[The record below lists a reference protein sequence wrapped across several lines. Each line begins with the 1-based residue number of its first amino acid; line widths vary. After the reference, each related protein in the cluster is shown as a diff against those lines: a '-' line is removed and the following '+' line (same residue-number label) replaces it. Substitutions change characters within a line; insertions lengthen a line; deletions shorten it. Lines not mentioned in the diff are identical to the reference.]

1 MFQAAVSTFRL
12 EMELFKFS
20 QRPVALV
27 GSPADL
33 LMDGASGTAK
43 YCTEVLEF
51 LLARVPVHRDTL
63 KVISDLL
70 AFPLPWMQACDKL
83 IICRG
88 MQELI
93 PIGQAFLTV
102 ESQAKEGYVKADAL
116 ANSIQGL
123 ELVGKTFFDGVDL
136 PEYTA
141 PMVPLS
147 ADDVDKES
155 FFKELINI
163 FIVLYTALYWE
174 ARKKYGFGTGGAH

>member
-1 MFQAAVSTFRL
+1 MSAFRL

-27 GSPADL
+27 GSPTDL

-43 YCTEVLEF
+43 DCTEVLEF

-63 KVISDLL
+63 KVISDFLL
-70 AFPLPWMQACDKL
+70 SSPWMQACDKL
-83 IICRG
+83 IICCG

-93 PIGQAFLTV
+93 SVGQAFLTV

-123 ELVGKTFFDGVDL
+123 KLVGKTFFDGVDL
-136 PEYTA
+136 PEYSA

-147 ADDVDKES
+147 ADDVDKDS

-174 ARKKYGFGTGGAH
+174 ARKKYGFSTGGTH